1 MRHID
6 ETAYVDS
13 GLQIQALEQ
22 EMTQSGSEVQTDTR
36 SIAAAAVLRSPLW
49 QQDQISIMQQ
59 QWVERLQRIK
69 ECCLP
74 H

>member
-1 MRHID
+1 MY
-6 ETAYVDS
+6 A
-13 GLQIQALEQ
+13 GLQIQALEH
-22 EMTQSGSEVQTDTR
+22 EVIQSHSDSQTDTR
-36 SIAAAAVLRSPLW
+36 SNEVAAVLRSPVW